1 MKYCFLRKT
10 DAFIAVIASI
20 QTLFCVSSGA
30 LETLHLIETQ
40 VAGAEKGDFYRQVN
54 WPGFF

>member
-20 QTLFCVSSGA
+20 QTWFCVSSGA
-30 LETLHLIETQ
+30 LEALHLIETQ
-40 VAGAEKGDFYRQVN
+40 VAGAEKAIFTGR
-54 WPGFF
+54 